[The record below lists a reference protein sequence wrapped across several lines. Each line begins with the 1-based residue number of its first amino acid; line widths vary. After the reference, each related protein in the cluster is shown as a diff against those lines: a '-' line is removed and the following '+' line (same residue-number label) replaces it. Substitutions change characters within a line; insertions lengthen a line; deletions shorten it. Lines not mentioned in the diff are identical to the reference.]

1 MRPKLTLLMAGVV
14 VLVVI
19 AAFSTGCTET
29 TPGNETPNATTNATT
44 NATPTGAGGATG
56 GDNVLRIATTT
67 SLENTGLLAALEQ
80 QYENLTGVDLQITAQ
95 GTGQALELGQR
106 CDVDVVL
113 VHAPPL
119 EQEFIDAGYGVDHRC
134 FAYNY
139 FIIVGPEDDPAGI
152 RGAQPE
158 EAFRTL
164 YQLGT
169 NDTAGA
175 VFVSRGDNS
184 GTHSQEKVIW
194 EAAGYNYSQEIQNS
208 GAWYIEAGRSMGE
221 TLTLANEEQGYV
233 LTDEGT
239 YLSFRQSLQLVP
251 IVEQGDELLNRYS
264 VMAVNPQTCPSVN
277 YAEAVDF
284 INWLTSDET
293 KQFIGEFGVEEF
305 GQPLFTPL
313 YAPQCTE
320 PPFNCTC
327 AENVTA

>member
-1 MRPKLTLLMAGVV
+1 MRPKLTLLMAGIA
-14 VLVVI
+14 VLAVI
-19 AAFSTGCTET
+19 AAMSAGCTGT
-29 TPGNETPNATTNATT
+29 APGNETPNATTNAT
-44 NATPTGAGGATG
+44 PTGTAGAAGGDMT
-56 GDNVLRIATTT
+56 LRIATTT
-67 SLENTGLLAALEQ
+67 SLENTGLLAALEE

-95 GTGQALELGQR
+95 GTGQALELGER

-119 EQEFIDAGYGVDHRC
+119 EEEFIDGGYGIDHRC
-134 FAYNY
+134 FAYNF

-158 EAFRTL
+158 EAFQTL

-169 NDTAGA
+169 NNTEGVA
-175 VFVSRGDNS
+175 FVSRGDNS
-184 GTHSQEKVIW
+184 GTHSQEKAIW
-194 EAAGYNYSQEIQNS
+194 EAAGYNYTEDIQNS
-208 GAWYIEAGRSMGE
+208 GTWYIEAGRSMGE

-239 YLSFRQSLQLVP
+239 YLSFRQNLDLVP

-264 VMAVNPQTCPSVN
+264 VMAVNPDTCPSVN
-277 YAEAVDF
+277 YAEAVNF